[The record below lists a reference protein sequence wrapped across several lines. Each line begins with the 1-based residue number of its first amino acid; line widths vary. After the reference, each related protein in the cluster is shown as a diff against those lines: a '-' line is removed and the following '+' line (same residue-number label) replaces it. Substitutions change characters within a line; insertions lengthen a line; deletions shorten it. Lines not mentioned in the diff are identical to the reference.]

1 MEIPRFIGGQG
12 LRSTHIQAYKPPLLV
27 DLIRRNFG
35 SFKVSLQLL
44 WGCDLRCAGG
54 GPDLCRKAMLRAWN
68 AQQDLI
74 CHLYLDVIPHAA
86 ECVVALVLCYVLR
99 LSYL

>member
-1 MEIPRFIGGQG
+1 MGGQG
-12 LRSTHIQAYKPPLLV
+12 FRSTHIQAYKPPLLV
-27 DLIRRNFG
+27 DLIRRIFG
-35 SFKVSLQLL
+35 SFKVSLQLP

-54 GPDLCRKAMLRAWN
+54 GPDLCRKALGQEMLRAWN
-68 AQQDLI
+68 AQQALF

-86 ECVVALVLCYVLR
+86 ECVVALVLCHVLR